1 MMFKRLSIG
10 FFFLVLMN
18 EGMAQ
23 NKINLFSEINY
34 NSIPAVN
41 LNEYKSVQ
49 DRDNRFQNPNIAL
62 GVAIS
67 GGGSRA
73 QFFSMGVLLGLEEI
87 QEDDTNRNFLNE
99 IDYFSTV
106 SGGCYSAGYYLTIL
120 KNRLQF
126 DNCTFNEFYF
136 SKADAFKSDVNK
148 SATIFSLLNNS
159 RNEKGEKVSMAQR
172 LDLEVLQYD
181 STNPENQ
188 NKFKTQM
195 LLSDFFIP
203 KDSKLN
209 PQLPILVAN
218 GTAYNNGERFP
229 FMPHIIRALKINSSL
244 APNKASLSL
253 DENHINN
260 GYDFPLTYAITASSA
275 FPGVL
280 PKTKFG
286 IKNQDKILCVI
297 DGGASDNM
305 GYETLIELLHN
316 DSKVKDKNKKALFID
331 CLGQGKK
338 APFIND
344 GKIGLLSLL
353 ETASLYTVQ
362 TRYMTFE
369 KDVENVLD
377 RYKIPT
383 SNYQIIGFTT
393 LRDYLLTLK
402 KDQKYDD
409 LVTQLK
415 DTDDEIASWLKLHDD
430 FKAELVAKFGSDS
443 FKKDKFG
450 EPLLSSL
457 DREKFK
463 DFDASEL
470 LMLYE
475 YASHV
480 ETKLKT
486 TPEEKEMLLL
496 SGRFAA
502 YLKTNELKGL
512 LVENKGI

>member
-1 MMFKRLSIG
+1 MRNKYCQILFVLFTQIG
-10 FFFLVLMN
+10 FS
-18 EGMAQ
+18 Q

-34 NSIPAVN
+34 NSIPTVS
-41 LNEYKSVQ
+41 LDDYKSVQ
-49 DRDNRFQNPNIAL
+49 ERNTQFQNPNIAL
-62 GVAIS
+62 GLGIS

-73 QFFSMGVLLGLEEI
+73 QFFSLGVLLGLEEVW
-87 QEDDTNRNFLNE
+87 ETDSNHNFLNE

-120 KNRLQF
+120 KNKLQYE
-126 DNCTFNEFYF
+126 NCSFNEFYF
-136 SKADAFKSDVNK
+136 SKADAYKSDVNK
-148 SATIFSLLNNS
+148 SATILSLLNNS

-181 STNPENQ
+181 STNPENE

-203 KDSKLN
+203 KDSKLK
-209 PQLPILVAN
+209 PQLPIMVAN

-229 FMPHIIRALKINSSL
+229 FMPHIIHNMKINSSL
-244 APNKASLSL
+244 APNKASLPL
-253 DENHINN
+253 DGNEINN

-297 DGGASDNM
+297 DGGASDNT
-305 GYETLIELLHN
+305 GYETLIELLQS
-316 DSKVKDKNKKALFID
+316 DTKVKDKNKKALFID
-331 CLGQGKK
+331 CLGPGKK

-344 GKIGLLSLL
+344 EKIRLLSLL

-362 TRYMTFE
+362 TRYITFE
-369 KDVENVLD
+369 RDVQNALEK
-377 RYKIPT
+377 YKIPT
-383 SNYQIIGFTT
+383 SNYQVIGFTT
-393 LRDYLLTLK
+393 LRDYLVTLK
-402 KDQKYDD
+402 KDKVYED
-409 LVTQLK
+409 LVMQLK
-415 DTDDEIASWLKLHDD
+415 NSDDEAASWLKLHAD
-430 FKAELVAKFGSDS
+430 FKAHLIAKFGLQS
-443 FKKDKFG
+443 FKIDKNG
-450 EPLLSSL
+450 EAQLASL
-457 DREKFK
+457 DKEKFK
-463 DFDASEL
+463 DFGASEL

-502 YLKTNELKGL
+502 FIKTEELKGL
-512 LVENKGI
+512 LAENK

>member
-18 EGMAQ
+18 EAIAQ

-49 DRDNRFQNPNIAL
+49 DRDSRLQNPNIAL
-62 GVAIS
+62 GVGIS

-73 QFFSMGVLLGLEEI
+73 QFFSLGVLLGLEEI
-87 QEDDTNRNFLNE
+87 REDDSNRNFLNE

-120 KNRLQF
+120 KNKLQY
-126 DNCTFNEFYF
+126 DNCSFNEFYF
-136 SKADAFKSDVNK
+136 SKADAFKSEVNK
-148 SATIFSLLNNS
+148 SASLFSLLNNG
-159 RNEKGEKVSMAQR
+159 RNEKGEKISMAQR

-181 STNPENQ
+181 SANPENQ

-203 KDSKLN
+203 KDSKLI
-209 PQLPILVAN
+209 PQLPIMVAN

-244 APNKASLSL
+244 APNKAALSL

-316 DSKVKDKNKKALFID
+316 DVKVKDKNKKALFID

-362 TRYMTFE
+362 TRYITFE
-369 KDVENVLD
+369 KDVEDVLEK
-377 RYKIPT
+377 YKIPT
-383 SNYQIIGFTT
+383 SNYQVIGFTT
-393 LRDYLLTLK
+393 LRDYLLKLN
-402 KDQKYDD
+402 KDQVYED
-409 LVTQLK
+409 LVLQLK
-415 DTDDEIASWLKLHDD
+415 NTDDDAGSWLKLHDD
-430 FKAELVAKFGSDS
+430 FEAELIAKFGADN
-443 FKKDKFG
+443 FQKDKYG
-450 EPLLSSL
+450 QPQLSSL
-457 DREKFK
+457 NKEKFK
-463 DFDASEL
+463 DFDAKEL

-475 YASHV
+475 YTSHI
-480 ETKLKT
+480 ETKLKI

-496 SGRFAA
+496 SGRFAT
-502 YLKTNELKGL
+502 YLKTNELKEL
-512 LVENKGI
+512 LAENKGN

>member
-1 MMFKRLSIG
+1 MRYTYSPILFFFFVQIG
-10 FFFLVLMN
+10 FS
-18 EGMAQ
+18 Q

-49 DRDNRFQNPNIAL
+49 DRDNRIQNPNIAL
-62 GVAIS
+62 GVGIS

-73 QFFSMGVLLGLEEI
+73 QFFSMGVLLGLEEV
-87 QEDDTNRNFLNE
+87 QGNNSNRNFLNE

-120 KNRLQF
+120 KNKLQY

-136 SKADAFKSDVNK
+136 SKADAYKSDVNK
-148 SATIFSLLNNS
+148 SATLFSLLNNT
-159 RNEKGEKVSMAQR
+159 RNEKGEKISMAQR

-181 STNPENQ
+181 SSNPENE
-188 NKFKTQM
+188 NKFKSQM

-203 KDSKLN
+203 KESKLN
-209 PQLPILVAN
+209 PQLPIMVAN

-229 FMPHIIRALKINSSL
+229 FMPHVIRALKINSSL
-244 APNKASLSL
+244 APNKAPLPL
-253 DENHINN
+253 DGNQINN

-297 DGGASDNM
+297 DGGASDNT

-316 DSKVKDKNKKALFID
+316 DNKVKDKNKKALFID

-344 GKIGLLSLL
+344 EKIRLLSLL

-362 TRYMTFE
+362 TRYITFE
-369 KDVENVLD
+369 KDVENALD
-377 RYKIPT
+377 KYKIPT
-383 SNYQIIGFTT
+383 SNYQVIGFTT
-393 LRDYLLTLK
+393 LRDYLLKLK
-402 KDQKYDD
+402 KDTDYED
-409 LVTQLK
+409 LVFQLK
-415 DTDDEIASWLKLHDD
+415 NSNDEAASWLKLHDD
-430 FKAELVAKFGSDS
+430 FRMKLISKFGAEH
-443 FKKDKFG
+443 FKKDKIG
-450 EPLLSSL
+450 EAMLSSL
-457 DREKFK
+457 DKQIFK
-463 DFDASEL
+463 DFGASEL

-480 ETKLKT
+480 ETKLKI

-496 SGRFAA
+496 AGRFAA

-512 LVENKGI
+512 LEENKGL

>member
-1 MMFKRLSIG
+1 MKNLYCLIL
-10 FFFLVLMN
+10 FFLFVQT
-18 EGMAQ
+18 GFSQ

-34 NSIPAVN
+34 NSIPTVS
-41 LNEYKSVQ
+41 LDDYKSVQ
-49 DRDNRFQNPNIAL
+49 ERNTQFQNPNIAL
-62 GVAIS
+62 GIGIS

-73 QFFSMGVLLGLEEI
+73 QFFSLGVLLGLEEVW
-87 QEDDTNRNFLNE
+87 ETDSNHNFLNE

-120 KNRLQF
+120 KNKLQYE
-126 DNCTFNEFYF
+126 NCSFNEFYF
-136 SKADAFKSDVNK
+136 SKADAYKSDVNK
-148 SATIFSLLNNS
+148 SATILSLLNNS

-181 STNPENQ
+181 STNPENE

-203 KDSKLN
+203 KDSKLK
-209 PQLPILVAN
+209 PQLPIMVAN

-229 FMPHIIRALKINSSL
+229 FMPHIIHNMKINSSL
-244 APNKASLSL
+244 APNKASLPL
-253 DENHINN
+253 DGNEINN

-297 DGGASDNM
+297 DGGASDNT
-305 GYETLIELLHN
+305 GYETLVELLQS
-316 DSKVKDKNKKALFID
+316 DTKVKGKNKKALFID
-331 CLGQGKK
+331 CLGPGKK

-344 GKIGLLSLL
+344 EKIRLLSLL

-362 TRYMTFE
+362 TRYITFE
-369 KDVENVLD
+369 RDVQNALEK
-377 RYKIPT
+377 YKIPT

-393 LRDYLLTLK
+393 LREYLLTLK
-402 KDQKYDD
+402 KDQAYED

-415 DTDDEIASWLKLHDD
+415 NSDDEAASWLKLHDD
-430 FKAELVAKFGSDS
+430 FKAHLISKFGLQS
-443 FKKDKFG
+443 FKIDKNG
-450 EPLLSSL
+450 GAQLASL
-457 DREKFK
+457 DKEKFK
-463 DFDASEL
+463 DFGASEL

-486 TPEEKEMLLL
+486 TAEEKEMLLL

-502 YLKTNELKGL
+502 FIKNKELKEL
-512 LVENKGI
+512 LVENK

>member
-1 MMFKRLSIG
+1 MIFKKLIIG
-10 FFFLVLMN
+10 FFLVLLAN
-18 EGMAQ
+18 EGIAQ
-23 NKINLFSEINY
+23 NKVNLFSEINY
-34 NSIPAVN
+34 NSIPAVS

-49 DRDNRFQNPNIAL
+49 ERDTRFQNPSIAL
-62 GVAIS
+62 GVGIS

-73 QFFSMGVLLGLEEI
+73 QFFSLGVLLGLEEI
-87 QEDDTNRNFLNE
+87 QEDNSNRNFLNE

-106 SGGCYSAGYYLTIL
+106 SGGCYSAGYYLTIQ
-120 KNRLQF
+120 KNKLQY

-148 SATIFSLLNNS
+148 SATLLSLLNNS

-203 KDSKLN
+203 KDSKQN
-209 PQLPILVAN
+209 PQLPIMVAN

-253 DENHINN
+253 DENQINN
-260 GYDFPLTYAITASSA
+260 GYNFPLTYAITASSA

-286 IKNQDKILCVI
+286 IKNQEKILCVI

-316 DSKVKDKNKKALFID
+316 DNKVKDKNKKALFID

-338 APFIND
+338 SPYIND
-344 GKIGLLSLL
+344 VKIRLLSLL

-369 KDVENVLD
+369 RDVENALE
-377 RYKIPT
+377 RYKIPA

-393 LRDYLLTLK
+393 LRHHLSNLN
-402 KDQKYDD
+402 KDHKYED
-409 LVTQLK
+409 LVKELK
-415 DTDDEIASWLKLHDD
+415 NSDDEAATWLKLHDD
-430 FKAELVAKFGSDS
+430 FRAQLISKFGEES
-443 FKKDKFG
+443 FKKDKNS
-450 EPLLSSL
+450 ELQLASL

-463 DFDASEL
+463 DFGASEL

-480 ETKLKT
+480 ETKLKI

-512 LVENKGI
+512 LLENKGL

>member
-1 MMFKRLSIG
+1 MKNLYSLILFFLFVQIG
-10 FFFLVLMN
+10 FS
-18 EGMAQ
+18 Q

-34 NSIPAVN
+34 NSIPAVS
-41 LNEYKSVQ
+41 LDDYKSVQ
-49 DRDNRFQNPNIAL
+49 ERNTQFQNPNIAL
-62 GVAIS
+62 GIGIS

-73 QFFSMGVLLGLEEI
+73 QFFSLGVLLGLEEVWKT
-87 QEDDTNRNFLNE
+87 DSNHNFLNE

-120 KNRLQF
+120 KNKLQYE
-126 DNCTFNEFYF
+126 NCSFNEFYF
-136 SKADAFKSDVNK
+136 SKADAYKSDVNK
-148 SATIFSLLNNS
+148 SATILSLLNNS

-181 STNPENQ
+181 STNPQNE

-203 KDSKLN
+203 KDSKLK
-209 PQLPILVAN
+209 PQLPIMVAN

-229 FMPHIIRALKINSSL
+229 FMPHIIRNMKINSSL
-244 APNKASLSL
+244 APNKASLPL
-253 DENHINN
+253 DGNEINN

-297 DGGASDNM
+297 DGGASDNT

-344 GKIGLLSLL
+344 EKIRLLSLL

-362 TRYMTFE
+362 TRYITFE
-369 KDVENVLD
+369 RDVQNVLEK
-377 RYKIPT
+377 YKIPT
-383 SNYQIIGFTT
+383 SNYQVIGFTT
-393 LRDYLLTLK
+393 LREYLLTLK
-402 KDQKYDD
+402 KDQAYED

-415 DTDDEIASWLKLHDD
+415 NSDDETASWLKLHDD
-430 FKAELVAKFGSDS
+430 FKAHLIAKFGLQS
-443 FKKDKFG
+443 FKIDKNG
-450 EPLLSSL
+450 EAQLASL
-457 DREKFK
+457 DKEKFK
-463 DFDASEL
+463 DFGASEL

-502 YLKTNELKGL
+502 YIKTKELQEL
-512 LVENKGI
+512 LVENK

>member
-1 MMFKRLSIG
+1 MVFKKQSIG
-10 FFFLVLMN
+10 FFFLVIFYQ
-18 EGMAQ
+18 GIAQ

-34 NSIPAVN
+34 NSIPAVS
-41 LNEYKSVQ
+41 LSEYKSVQ
-49 DRDNRFQNPNIAL
+49 DRDVQSQNPNIAL
-62 GVAIS
+62 GVGIS

-73 QFFSMGVLLGLEEI
+73 QFFSLGVLLGLEEI
-87 QEDDTNRNFLNE
+87 QEENTNRNFLNE

-120 KNRLQF
+120 KNKLQY
-126 DNCTFNEFYF
+126 DYCSFNEFYF

-148 SATIFSLLNNS
+148 SATLFSLLNNS
-159 RNEKGEKVSMAQR
+159 RNEKGEKVSMSQR
-172 LDLEVLQYD
+172 LDLEILQYD

-244 APNKASLSL
+244 APNKAPLSL
-253 DENHINN
+253 DGNQINN

-316 DSKVKDKNKKALFID
+316 DAKVKDKNKKALFID

-344 GKIGLLSLL
+344 EKIRLLSLL

-362 TRYMTFE
+362 TRYITFE
-369 KDVENVLD
+369 RDVENALE

-393 LRDYLLTLK
+393 LRNHLSKLN
-402 KDQKYDD
+402 KDEKYED

-415 DTDDEIASWLKLHDD
+415 NTDDEPSNWLKLHDD
-430 FKAELVAKFGSDS
+430 FKAILIKKFGIGS
-443 FKKDKFG
+443 FKQDKYG
-450 EPLLSSL
+450 EPQLASL
-457 DREKFK
+457 DKEKFK

-502 YLKTNELKGL
+502 YLKTSELKAL
-512 LVENKGI
+512 LVENKEF

>member
-1 MMFKRLSIG
+1 MKDKRLFLLFLFFVFIPNG
-10 FFFLVLMN
+10 FS
-18 EGMAQ
+18 Q

-41 LNEYKSVQ
+41 LSEYKSVQ
-49 DRDNRFQNPNIAL
+49 DRDARFQNPNLAL
-62 GVAIS
+62 GVGIS

-87 QEDDTNRNFLNE
+87 QESKSNRNFLNE

-120 KNRLQF
+120 KNKLQY

-181 STNPENQ
+181 SSNPENQ

-203 KDSKLN
+203 KDSKQN
-209 PQLPILVAN
+209 PQLPIMVAN

-229 FMPHIIRALKINSSL
+229 FMPHIIRGLKINSSL
-244 APNKASLSL
+244 APNKASLPL
-253 DENHINN
+253 DGDHINN

-316 DSKVKDKNKKALFID
+316 DIKVDDKNKKMLFID

-344 GKIGLLSLL
+344 EKIRLLSLL

-362 TRYMTFE
+362 TRYITFE

-383 SNYQIIGFTT
+383 TNYQVIGFTT
-393 LRDYLLTLK
+393 LRDYLLKLK
-402 KDQKYDD
+402 KDQDYDN
-409 LVTQLK
+409 LVITLK
-415 DTDDEIASWLKLHDD
+415 NSDDESSSWLKLHDD
-430 FKAELVAKFGSDS
+430 FKAKLIAKFGADS
-443 FKKDKFG
+443 FIKDKNG
-450 EPLLSSL
+450 EVMLSSL
-457 DREKFK
+457 SKSTFK
-463 DFDASEL
+463 DFGASEL

-480 ETKLKT
+480 ETKLKIA
-486 TPEEKEMLLL
+486 PGEKEMLLL

-502 YLKTNELKGL
+502 YLKANELREL
-512 LVENKGI
+512 LVEYK

>member
-1 MMFKRLSIG
+1 MNFKRLSVG
-10 FFFLVLMN
+10 FFFLVLIN

-23 NKINLFSEINY
+23 NKINLFSEISY
-34 NSIPAVN
+34 NSIPAVD

-49 DRDNRFQNPNIAL
+49 DRDSQLQNPNIAL

-87 QEDDTNRNFLNE
+87 QEDNSNRNFLNE
-99 IDYFSTV
+99 IDYFSAV

-120 KNRLQF
+120 KNKLQY
-126 DNCTFNEFYF
+126 DNCSFNEFYF

-148 SATIFSLLNNS
+148 SASIFSLLNNS

-209 PQLPILVAN
+209 PQLPMLVAN

-229 FMPHIIRALKINSSL
+229 FMPHIIRGLKINSSL

-260 GYDFPLTYAITASSA
+260 GYNFPLTYAITASSA

-286 IKNQDKILCVI
+286 IQNQDKILCVI

-316 DSKVKDKNKKALFID
+316 DTRVKDKNKKALFID

-362 TRYMTFE
+362 TRYITFE

-377 RYKIPT
+377 KNKIPI

-393 LRDYLLTLK
+393 LRDYLLKLK
-402 KDQKYDD
+402 KDQTYED
-409 LVTQLK
+409 LVAQLK
-415 DTDDEIASWLKLHDD
+415 DTDNDAANWLKLYTN
-430 FKAELVAKFGSDS
+430 FKAELVAKFGADS
-443 FKKDKFG
+443 FKKDKYG

-457 DREKFK
+457 DKEKFK

-480 ETKLKT
+480 ETKLKI

-496 SGRFAA
+496 SGRFAT
-502 YLKTNELKGL
+502 YLKTNELKSL

>member
-1 MMFKRLSIG
+1 MRYKYNLILFFLLMQIG
-10 FFFLVLMN
+10 FS
-18 EGMAQ
+18 Q

-34 NSIPAVN
+34 NSIPAVS
-41 LNEYKSVQ
+41 LNDYKSVQ
-49 DRDNRFQNPNIAL
+49 DRDSRIQNPNIAL
-62 GVAIS
+62 GVGIS

-73 QFFSMGVLLGLEEI
+73 QFFSLGVLLGLEDI
-87 QEDDTNRNFLNE
+87 QDDDSGRNFLNE

-120 KNRLQF
+120 KNKLQY
-126 DNCTFNEFYF
+126 DNCSFNEFYF
-136 SKADAFKSDVNK
+136 SKADAYKSDVSK
-148 SATIFSLLNNS
+148 SASLLSLLNNG
-159 RNEKGEKVSMAQR
+159 RNEKGEKISMAQR

-181 STNPENQ
+181 SSNPENE

-195 LLSDFFIP
+195 LLSDFFVP
-203 KDSKLN
+203 KESKLS
-209 PQLPILVAN
+209 PRLPIMVAN
-218 GTAYNNGERFP
+218 GTAYNNGERVP
-229 FMPHIIRALKINSSL
+229 FMPHIIHGLKINSSL
-244 APNKASLSL
+244 APNKASLPL
-253 DENHINN
+253 DGNQINN

-305 GYETLIELLHN
+305 GYETLIELLHS
-316 DSKVKDKNKKALFID
+316 DTKVKDKNKKALFID
-331 CLGQGKK
+331 CLGPGKK

-344 GKIGLLSLL
+344 EKIKLLSLL

-362 TRYMTFE
+362 TRYITFE

-377 RYKIPT
+377 KYKIPT
-383 SNYQIIGFTT
+383 SNYQVIGFTT

-402 KDQKYDD
+402 KDEAYKD

-415 DTDDEIASWLKLHDD
+415 SSNDEAATWLKLHDD
-430 FKAELVAKFGSDS
+430 FKAKLIEKFGEDR
-443 FKKDKFG
+443 FKKDKNG
-450 EPLLSSL
+450 ELQLSSL
-457 DREKFK
+457 DKETFK
-463 DFDASEL
+463 DFGASEV

-475 YASHV
+475 YTSHV
-480 ETKLKT
+480 ETKLKI

-496 SGRFAA
+496 SGRFVAF
-502 YLKTNELKGL
+502 LKANELKEL
-512 LVENKGI
+512 LVENKGL

>member
-1 MMFKRLSIG
+1 MIFKKLFIG
-10 FFFLVLMN
+10 FLFLVLMN
-18 EGMAQ
+18 EGFAQ

-34 NSIPAVN
+34 NSIPAIN
-41 LNEYKSVQ
+41 LSEYKSVQ
-49 DRDNRFQNPNIAL
+49 DRDSRLQNPNIAL
-62 GVAIS
+62 GVGIS

-73 QFFSMGVLLGLEEI
+73 QFFSLGVLLGLEEI
-87 QEDDTNRNFLNE
+87 QEEKSNHNFLNE

-120 KNRLQF
+120 KNKLQY

-148 SATIFSLLNNS
+148 SATLFSLLNNS

-181 STNPENQ
+181 SANPDNQ

-203 KDSKLN
+203 KESKQN
-209 PQLPILVAN
+209 PQLPIMVAN

-244 APNKASLSL
+244 APNKASLPL
-253 DENHINN
+253 DKNQINN

-316 DSKVKDKNKKALFID
+316 DNKVKDKNKKSLFID

-338 APFIND
+338 SPFIND
-344 GKIGLLSLL
+344 GKIRLLSLL

-369 KDVENVLD
+369 RDVENALE

-393 LRDYLLTLK
+393 LRHHLSTLN
-402 KDQKYDD
+402 KDEKYED
-409 LVTQLK
+409 LVSQLK
-415 DTDDEIASWLKLHDD
+415 NTDDEAASWLQLHND
-430 FKAELVAKFGSDS
+430 FKEKLIEKFGPDR
-443 FKKDKFG
+443 FKKDKNG
-450 EPLLSSL
+450 EILLSSL
-457 DREKFK
+457 DKETFK
-463 DFDASEL
+463 DFGASEL

-480 ETKLKT
+480 ETKLKI

-502 YLKTNELKGL
+502 YLKTNELKEL
-512 LVENKGI
+512 LVENKGF

>member
-1 MMFKRLSIG
+1 MAFKRLFIA
-10 FFFLVLMN
+10 FFFLFLMN
-18 EGMAQ
+18 EGTAQ

-34 NSIPAVN
+34 NSIPAIN

-49 DRDNRFQNPNIAL
+49 ERDEKFQNPNIAL
-62 GVAIS
+62 GVGIS

-73 QFFSMGVLLGLEEI
+73 QFFSLGVLLGLEEV
-87 QEDDTNRNFLNE
+87 QEENSNRNFLNE

-120 KNRLQF
+120 KNKLQY

-148 SATIFSLLNNS
+148 SATLFSLLNNS
-159 RNEKGEKVSMAQR
+159 RNEKGEKISMAQR

-181 STNPENQ
+181 SMNPENQ

-203 KDSKLN
+203 KESKKN
-209 PQLPILVAN
+209 PELPIMVAN

-244 APNKASLSL
+244 APNKASLPL
-253 DENHINN
+253 DGNEINN

-316 DSKVKDKNKKALFID
+316 DNKVKDKNKKALFID

-338 APFIND
+338 SPFIND
-344 GKIGLLSLL
+344 GKIRLLSLL

-369 KDVENVLD
+369 RDVENVLE

-383 SNYQIIGFTT
+383 SNYQVIGFTT
-393 LRDYLLTLK
+393 LRNHLSKLN
-402 KDQKYDD
+402 KDQNYED

-415 DTDDEIASWLKLHDD
+415 NSDDEAASWLKVHDD
-430 FKAELVAKFGSDS
+430 FKAKLIEKFGSDS
-443 FKKDKFG
+443 FKKDKNG
-450 EPLLSSL
+450 EIILSSL
-457 DREKFK
+457 DKEKFK
-463 DFDASEL
+463 DFGASEL

-475 YASHV
+475 YSSHV
-480 ETKLKT
+480 ETKLKI

-502 YLKTNELKGL
+502 YLKADELKGL
-512 LVENKGI
+512 LAENKGF

>member
-1 MMFKRLSIG
+1 MMVKRFSIG
-10 FFFLVLMN
+10 FFFLFLVN
-18 EGMAQ
+18 EGVAQ

-41 LNEYKSVQ
+41 LSEYKSVQ
-49 DRDNRFQNPNIAL
+49 DRDSRLQNPNIAL

-87 QEDDTNRNFLNE
+87 QEDNSSRNFLNE

-120 KNRLQF
+120 KNKLQY
-126 DNCTFNEFYF
+126 DNCSFNEFYF

-159 RNEKGEKVSMAQR
+159 RNEKGEKISMAQR

-181 STNPENQ
+181 SANPENQ

-209 PQLPILVAN
+209 PQLPIMVAN

-229 FMPHIIRALKINSSL
+229 FMPHIIRALKIDASL

-344 GKIGLLSLL
+344 EKIRLLSLL

-377 RYKIPT
+377 KYKIPT
-383 SNYQIIGFTT
+383 SNYQVIGFTT
-393 LRDYLLTLK
+393 LRDYLITLK
-402 KDQKYDD
+402 KDKAYEE
-409 LVTQLK
+409 LVKQLK
-415 DTDDEIASWLKLHDD
+415 DTDDEAASWLKLHDD
-430 FKAELVAKFGSDS
+430 FRAKLIAKFGMDS

-450 EPLLSSL
+450 EPQLSSL

-480 ETKLKT
+480 ETKLKI

-496 SGRFAA
+496 SGRFAVF
-502 YLKTNELKGL
+502 LKTNELKNL

>member
-1 MMFKRLSIG
+1 MAFKRLYIG

-18 EGMAQ
+18 EGIAQ

-41 LNEYKSVQ
+41 LSEYKSVQ
-49 DRDNRFQNPNIAL
+49 DRDSRIQNPNIAL
-62 GVAIS
+62 GVGIS

-73 QFFSMGVLLGLEEI
+73 QFFSMGVLLGLEDV
-87 QEDDTNRNFLNE
+87 QENNSNRNFLNE

-120 KNRLQF
+120 KNKLQY

-148 SATIFSLLNNS
+148 SATLFSLLNNS
-159 RNEKGEKVSMAQR
+159 RNEKGEKISMAQR

-203 KDSKLN
+203 KESKQN
-209 PQLPILVAN
+209 PQLPIMVAN

-229 FMPHIIRALKINSSL
+229 FMPHIIRALKINASL
-244 APNKASLSL
+244 APNKATLPL
-253 DENHINN
+253 DGNQINN

-297 DGGASDNM
+297 DGGASDNT
-305 GYETLIELLHN
+305 GYETLIELLHQDN
-316 DSKVKDKNKKALFID
+316 KVADKNKKALFID

-338 APFIND
+338 SPFIND
-344 GKIGLLSLL
+344 GKIRLISLL

-369 KDVENVLD
+369 RDVENVLE

-383 SNYQIIGFTT
+383 SNYQVIGFTT
-393 LRDYLLTLK
+393 LRNHLSQLK
-402 KDQKYDD
+402 KDQAYED
-409 LVTQLK
+409 LVMQLK
-415 DTDDEIASWLKLHDD
+415 NTDDEAASWLKLHDD
-430 FKAELVAKFGSDS
+430 FKTKLIEKFGLDH
-443 FKKDKFG
+443 FKKDQAG

-457 DREKFK
+457 DKETFK
-463 DFDASEL
+463 DFGASEL

-480 ETKLKT
+480 ETKLKI

-496 SGRFAA
+496 SGRYAA
-502 YLKTNELKGL
+502 FVKTDELKGL
-512 LVENKGI
+512 LAENKGL

>member
-1 MMFKRLSIG
+1 MKIKSLSLG
-10 FFFLVLMN
+10 FFFLFIIN
-18 EGMAQ
+18 KGITQ

-34 NSIPAVN
+34 NSIPAVD
-41 LNEYKSVQ
+41 LSEYKSVQ
-49 DRDNRFQNPNIAL
+49 DRDSRLQNPNIAL
-62 GVAIS
+62 GVGIS

-73 QFFSMGVLLGLEEI
+73 QFFSMGVLLGLEDI
-87 QEDDTNRNFLNE
+87 QEDNSSRNFLNE
-99 IDYFSTV
+99 VDYFSTV

-120 KNRLQF
+120 KNKLQY

-136 SKADAFKSDVNK
+136 SKADAFKSDVSK
-148 SATIFSLLNNS
+148 SATLFSLLNNS
-159 RNEKGEKVSMAQR
+159 RNEKGEKISMAQR
-172 LDLEVLQYD
+172 LDLEVLQYN
-181 STNPENQ
+181 SSNPENQ

-203 KDSKLN
+203 KDSKQN

-253 DENHINN
+253 DENYINN

-316 DSKVKDKNKKALFID
+316 DTKVKDKNKKALFID

-344 GKIGLLSLL
+344 EKIRLISLL

-362 TRYMTFE
+362 TRYITFE
-369 KDVENVLD
+369 KDVESDLEK
-377 RYKIPT
+377 YKIPT

-393 LRDYLLTLK
+393 LRDYLLKLN
-402 KDQKYDD
+402 KDQAYED

-415 DTDDEIASWLKLHDD
+415 NTDDDATSWLKLHDD
-430 FKAELVAKFGSDS
+430 FRAQLIAKFGIDS
-443 FKKDKFG
+443 FKKDKYG
-450 EPLLSSL
+450 EVQLSSL
-457 DREKFK
+457 DKEKFK
-463 DFDASEL
+463 EFGAAEL

-475 YASHV
+475 YSSHV
-480 ETKLKT
+480 ETKLKI
-486 TPEEKEMLLL
+486 TPQEKEMLLL
-496 SGRFAA
+496 AGRFAT
-502 YLKTNELKGL
+502 YLKTNELKEL
-512 LVENKGI
+512 LIENRG